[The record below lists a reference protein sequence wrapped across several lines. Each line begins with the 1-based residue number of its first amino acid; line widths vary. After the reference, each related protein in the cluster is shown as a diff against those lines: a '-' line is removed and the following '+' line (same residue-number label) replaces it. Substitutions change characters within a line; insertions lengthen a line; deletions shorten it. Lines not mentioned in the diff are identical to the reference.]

1 MRTIKF
7 RGYSDEL
14 KSFVYG
20 FYQEVNVNGVV
31 YSYIFWQGNTTP
43 VITDSVG
50 QFTGL
55 HDKNGKEIYE
65 GDIIDVC
72 VFFVSP
78 ENPDEDIHFRGVVI
92 EHELKVCL
100 KIYSF
105 LYDSSGWKKLS
116 DTTRHF
122 PFDTDYIEDDHTFI
136 IPLHDLCAM
145 SGNLGEILEENL
157 EVIGKIYENQELLD
171 KNLAD

>member
-31 YSYIFWQGNTTP
+31 YSYIFWQGNATP

-55 HDKNGKEIYE
+55 HDKNGKEIYT
-65 GDIIDVC
+65 GDI
-72 VFFVSP
+72 
-78 ENPDEDIHFRGVVI
+78 
-92 EHELKVCL
+92 LQL
-100 KIYSF
+100 
-105 LYDSSGWKKLS
+105 KKLDGSVLLYKIFCVKGGFAFNTHQDDFYKPQIEIYFYESTS
-116 DTTRHF
+116 DMQNASFISTLEIIGNIH
-122 PFDTDYIEDDHTFI
+122 EDSC
-136 IPLHDLCAM
+136 L
-145 SGNLGEILEENL
+145 LE
-157 EVIGKIYENQELLD
+157 
-171 KNLAD
+171 